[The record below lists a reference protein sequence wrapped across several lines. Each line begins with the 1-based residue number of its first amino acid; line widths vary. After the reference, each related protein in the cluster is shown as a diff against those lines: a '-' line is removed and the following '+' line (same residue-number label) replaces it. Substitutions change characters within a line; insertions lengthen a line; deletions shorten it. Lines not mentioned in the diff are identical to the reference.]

1 MLICQIYIQKMK
13 MKGIELELFSLSTL
27 NLIELISGDKDCDA
41 CFSGTG
47 KYKRLIFDMKLA
59 CKRIPNHVL
68 HHII

>member
-1 MLICQIYIQKMK
+1 MK
-13 MKGIELELFSLSTL
+13 AIELGIFSLSTL

-59 CKRIPNHVL
+59 CKNNVL
-68 HHII
+68 HYII